1 MAPLLGIRELDGSSG
16 ISGLI
21 VDRCS
26 TFAYNENKRTV
37 GGDRDEQSD
46 ADWC

>member
-1 MAPLLGIRELDGSSG
+1 MAPLLGIRELDGPNV

-26 TFAYNENKRTV
+26 AFAYNENKRTV